1 MGPRRSTGSL
11 RTLVLIDGEHY
22 PAVVARAIARL
33 GAEYEVAGALLVGG
47 TEKLGQVAHEVGV
60 PLHAADQDPE
70 KALAALLSK
79 GSYDVV
85 YDLSDEP
92 VLGYEARCRMASIAL
107 WSGTEYRGSD
117 FTFTPPHRPALTSV
131 PSVAIIAT
139 GKRTGKTAIA
149 GALAR
154 HLSEQGHSPVVVA
167 MGRGGPEE
175 PEVIGP
181 GAALDPA
188 RLLQVAEA
196 GRHAS
201 SDHFEDALTSGV
213 ATVGS
218 WRAGGGMA
226 GAVSSGNYE
235 EAVRVAEGL
244 GPTIMIFEGSGA
256 AIPPV
261 EAGATL
267 LAVDSRMEP
276 HLLRGYLGLYR
287 VLLSDLV
294 VLTMCEEP
302 IDRARIAALE
312 SCIRSGPS
320 NPPRVLRTIFRPHPL
335 GEVHGKKIWLV
346 TTAGTQ
352 GADAM
357 ARHLAQ
363 SHSAQVVAMSGN
375 LADRA
380 SLRSEL
386 GSFPDA
392 DAIVVELKAAAVDV
406 VTKFGRDRGMEV
418 IYMDNR
424 PIALGPDELGP
435 VFSEFAAT
443 AMERSR

>member
-1 MGPRRSTGSL
+1 MGPRRSAGSL
-11 RTLVLIDGEHY
+11 RAIVLIDGEHY
-22 PAVVARAIARL
+22 PAVVARAIEGLRAT
-33 GAEYEVAGALLVGG
+33 YEVAGALLVGG

-60 PLHAADQDPE
+60 PLHAADPDPE
-70 KALAALLSK
+70 KALADLLSG
-79 GSYDVV
+79 GSYEVV

-92 VLGYEARCRMASIAL
+92 VLGYEARSRMASIAL
-107 WSGTEYRGSD
+107 WSGAEYRGAD
-117 FTFTPPHRPALTSV
+117 FTFTPPPRPTLTEV
-131 PSVAIIAT
+131 PSVAVIGT
-139 GKRTGKTAIA
+139 GKRTGKTALA

-154 HLSEQGHSPVVVA
+154 HLSSQGHSPVIVA

-175 PEVIGP
+175 PEVIEP
-181 GAALDPA
+181 GTALDPT
-188 RLLQVAEA
+188 RLLQVVEA

-226 GAVSSGNYE
+226 GGVAWGNYRD
-235 EAVRVAEGL
+235 AVKAADAL
-244 GPTIMIFEGSGA
+244 GPSVMIFEGSGS

-261 EAGATL
+261 AAGATL
-267 LAVDSRMEP
+267 LAVDSRIEP

-302 IDRARIAALE
+302 IDRARISALE

-335 GEVHGKKIWLV
+335 GELRGKKIWLV
-346 TTAGTQ
+346 TTAPPQSADLMAGHL
-352 GADAM
+352 ADA
-357 ARHLAQ
+357 
-363 SHSAQVVAMSGN
+363 HSAQVVAVSSS
-375 LADRA
+375 LADRTTLKA
-380 SLRSEL
+380 EL
-386 GSFPDA
+386 DSFPSA

-406 VTKFGRDRGMEV
+406 VTKFGTERDMEV

-424 PIALGPDELGP
+424 PIALGTDELG
-435 VFSEFAAT
+435 SAFAELAAA
-443 AMERSR
+443 AMEHLE